1 MESASQ
7 PQSAPVSP
15 VGGVSD
21 SAQMRSEAAA
31 IRRHAGAVAR
41 AATKALG
48 GELRP
53 GTMSPEQFA
62 DLLTAGFRD
71 LAETLALALEVD
83 MPELMSDDLSWLAR
97 LLAPRGYDGPAV
109 ALRVYDAFA
118 GAVSAVCPAAAAAA
132 ARPVLDAGRQALCD
146 LLAGPSPAGL

>member
-1 MESASQ
+1 MENASSAES
-7 PQSAPVSP
+7 PPASAVK
-15 VGGVSD
+15 GVPNST
-21 SAQMRSEAAA
+21 EARVQAA
-31 IRRHAGAVAR
+31 VVRRHAGAVAR
-41 AATKALG
+41 AATEALG

-53 GTMSPEQFA
+53 RAMAPEPFA

-71 LAETLALALEVD
+71 LTETLALALEVG
-83 MPELMSDDLSWLAR
+83 MPELLTDDLSWLAGM
-97 LLAPRGYDGPAV
+97 LAPRGYDGPAV